1 MATYRVETRQI
12 NIGGRR
18 DFEVCLFEGGGDDL
32 RIRRG
37 ILQRGIGV
45 ALVGDD
51 KHNARSGARRRPAR
65 PGRAASS
72 LTPVAAHLGA
82 CVDFRH
88 LADAH
93 K

>member
-51 KHNARSGARRRPAR
+51 KRQCAFRAPAGDQQGQGEQ
-65 PGRAASS
+65 PA
-72 LTPVAAHLGA
+72 P
-82 CVDFRH
+82 
-88 LADAH
+88 
-93 K
+93 